1 MALPYVFANLGGNQ
15 QSSTLDA
22 DFNAVAQMGSI
33 FCSAAGT
40 NAITLTPNANQPD
53 VTAYTNNTLFA
64 FNAAATPT
72 SAVTLQVGSLGA
84 LNVYYSDGAT
94 QINAGA
100 FIEAQF
106 VIVVYLSSLN
116 GGSGGFSFVN
126 GALLSALLDLQISN
140 TQGSI
145 LYRDATEWKALAP
158 GTSGEVLST
167 QGAGANPVWSSALS
181 PFFFWAQN
189 QQNSGTTGANLSA
202 TTWNTR
208 VLNTVNVNT
217 ITGAS
222 LTSNQVTLPAGTYN
236 ISCIAASEG
245 GVLQKLRL
253 YNATASSTV
262 AIGISGNFP
271 TGQGFMLGVQGQ
283 FTLSA
288 SSSVEVQQY
297 NSTTANEGQATGA
310 PGVNEVYLDVFI
322 TKLA

>member
-33 FCSAAGT
+33 FCAAAGT

-53 VTAYTNNTLFA
+53 VTAYKNNTLFA

-72 SAVTLQVGSLGA
+72 AAVTLQVGSLGA

-100 FIEAQF
+100 FIEGQF

-126 GALLSALLDLQISN
+126 GALLSALLDLQIGN

-167 QGAGANPVWSSALS
+167 QGSGANPVWSSALA
-181 PFFFWAQN
+181 PFYMQVQYQLPQGNNGAAV
-189 QQNSGTTGANLSA
+189 SGS
-202 TTWNTR
+202 TWTAR
-208 VLNTVNVNT
+208 VFNTVIVNT
-217 ITGAS
+217 ISGAS
-222 LTSNQVTLPAGTYN
+222 LSSNQITLPAGTYN
-236 ISCIAASEG
+236 MDCSVSVESGAETR
-245 GVLQKLRL
+245 LRL
-253 YNATASSTV
+253 YNTTNSTALFYGCSANIGSS
-262 AIGISGNFP
+262 
-271 TGQGFMLGVQGQ
+271 QGCVIPLQGQ

-288 SSSVEVQQY
+288 QSVLEVDQI
-297 NSTTANEGQATGA
+297 STIAASQGQAVGV
-310 PGVNEVYLDVFI
+310 PGTIEMFGNWFL
-322 TKLA
+322 TKIS